1 MYGCN
6 GKVLKVD
13 LSAGTVEVEN
23 YDESFARK
31 FLGGNGLAAR
41 LIHDLVPPDA
51 DPLGADNAIVFSV
64 GPLTDTPVWGTSRGH
79 LASISPLTGLFADS
93 NFGGRF
99 AVAQKRTGFDAIA
112 IRGQA
117 SGPVYL
123 QVTEGGGEIR
133 DASDLWGRDTVETIE
148 HLEERE
154 GKGAA
159 CAAIGPAGEQ
169 GVLFAAIL
177 AGGRRLG
184 VAGRGGLGSVM
195 GAKRLKAVV
204 VKGSRRTK
212 IADRTALTGLLKRR
226 YTALKG
232 NTRGFALYGTPI
244 LVSTVNAV
252 GLLGTRNNTR
262 EVCEYPEAI
271 GHELLKE
278 QYWEEDVSC
287 HGCPVGCGKKIRVK
301 KGPFQ
306 GTVVKMPEYE
316 TLYALGTML
325 DNRDLDAIIE
335 ANHLCNLLGLDTI
348 SMGVTLAFVAE
359 CMERG
364 IISEK
369 EMGARVGF
377 AEPQTLSDLIRKTAR
392 MEGIGV
398 HLGLGSVRIAER
410 FGGDAHKYLHA
421 VKGMEMPGHSARGLR
436 GMSLAYA
443 VSTRGGTHHDGRPNY
458 LTLDPDPGFEA
469 QPEHLVK
476 INAHTAVGDS
486 LVICRFT
493 GERGLG
499 IPLNEDVAEVVRSV
513 TGWDMTL
520 AELEKVGERIYNL
533 ERLINVERGVTRRDD
548 TLPHRVMNEPIPGGP
563 QSGRYCSAEDLDA
576 MLDRYYSLM
585 GWSPDG
591 IPTEEKLSEL
601 GLR

>member
-1 MYGCN
+1 MYGYH
-6 GKVLKVD
+6 GRILKVD
-13 LSAGTVEVEN
+13 LTAGVAEISR

-31 FLGGNGLAAR
+31 FLGGNGLAAK
-41 LIHDLVPPDA
+41 LIYDLVPPEA
-51 DPLGADNAIVFSV
+51 EPLGPDNAIVFSV
-64 GPLTDTPVWGTSRGH
+64 GPITDTPVWGTSRGH
-79 LASISPLTGLFADS
+79 LAGISPLTGLFADS

-99 AVAQKRTGFDAIA
+99 AVTQKRTGFDAIA
-112 IRGQA
+112 IRGK
-117 SGPVYL
+117 SSTPVYL
-123 QVTEGGGEIR
+123 MITEKGGEIR
-133 DASDLWGRDTVETIE
+133 DASELWGKDTVEIISL
-148 HLEERE
+148 LEERE

-169 GVLFAAIL
+169 GVHFAAVL

-195 GAKRLKAVV
+195 GSKRLKAVV
-204 VKGSRRTK
+204 VKGSRRTE
-212 IADRTALTGLLKRR
+212 IADRTALTGILKRK
-226 YTALKG
+226 YAALKG
-232 NTRGFALYGTPI
+232 NTKAFALYGTPA
-244 LVSTVNAV
+244 LVSTISAV

-262 EVCEYPEAI
+262 ETCEYPEAI
-271 GHELLKE
+271 GHEILKE

-301 KGPFQ
+301 TGCYQ
-306 GTVVKMPEYE
+306 GAVVKMPEYE

-325 DNRDLDAIIE
+325 DIRDLDAIVE
-335 ANHLCNLLGLDTI
+335 ANHLCNLLGIDTI

-364 IISEK
+364 IISDK
-369 EMGARVGF
+369 GIGGRVGF
-377 AEPQTLSDLIRKTAR
+377 SEPHALSDLIRKTAR
-392 MEGIGV
+392 MEGIGT
-398 HLGLGSVRIAER
+398 HLALGSARLAER
-410 FGGDAHKYLHA
+410 FGGDAPKYLHT

-458 LTLDPDPGFEA
+458 LTLDPDPGFDP

-499 IPLNEDVAEVVRSV
+499 IPLNEDVAAVVRSV

-520 AELEKVGERIYNL
+520 GELEKIGERIYNL
-533 ERLINVERGVTRRDD
+533 ERLINVMRGVTRKAD
-548 TLPHRVMNEPIPGGP
+548 TLPYRVMNEPIPEGP
-563 QSGRYCSAEDLDA
+563 QSGRYCTSQDLDR
-576 MLDRYYSLM
+576 MLDRYYALM